1 MEIYTSALPVSG
13 KAVHKNHIMNT
24 FASATVKIGRV
35 KRGGGIG
42 RCITESN
49 KSRATTIILKSLG
62 SDNQSAQIDGL
73 KWVAN
78 RVYNKK

>member
-35 KRGGGIG
+35 KRGGGGIG
-42 RCITESN
+42 SRITESN
-49 KSRATTIILKSLG
+49 ISRATTIILKSLG
-62 SDNQSAQIDGL
+62 QEDIR
-73 KWVAN
+73 KTVCYT
-78 RVYNKK
+78 V